1 MAPENADQGTTREGF
16 AQNVVGSL
24 LGPNPF
30 VGLTGQDVLRVLR
43 SLGEHAL
50 SQPRMVME
58 QQAAL
63 VRELIGVLA
72 GSSQSAPEPGDRRF
86 QDPTW
91 GTSPLYRRW
100 MQGYLAWRGSLHALV
115 DGMELPSANTAR
127 AHYVVSLLT
136 EAVAPTNFLLGNP
149 AALKKAVETKGAS
162 LGRGLVNML
171 RDAATNGAMPAQVDK
186 SAFEVGKNLAASAGA
201 VVFRNEVLELI
212 QYAPAS
218 ADVYARPL
226 VIVPPQI
233 NKFYVLD
240 LAPGKSLIEYAVT
253 SGLQVFLISWRN
265 PTPAQRDWG
274 LDTYVSSILEAIDA
288 TCEITGSPDVN
299 ALAACAGGI
308 TMMALLGHLAA
319 KGDRRV
325 HAMSLLVALLD
336 TEAESLVGTFA
347 TPEALAL
354 ARLRSRVK
362 GVLDG
367 DELGRSFAWLRPND
381 LVWNYWVNNYLM
393 GNDPPAFDVLY
404 WNNDTTS
411 LPARLH
417 ADFLDMFATNPFKN
431 PGALSVL
438 GTPIDVTRVTC
449 DAFILA
455 GLTDHIVPWKACYAT
470 TRMLGG
476 RNEFVLS
483 SSGHV
488 QSIVNPPASAAKA
501 KYFTAQEY
509 PRAADEWLAGARSN
523 SGSWWQHW
531 RDWSIA
537 RSGERRHAPKMLGS
551 ARHPAGTAAPG
562 TYVLG
567 AATERG

>member
-1 MAPENADQGTTREGF
+1 MTPESSDRGAAREGF
-16 AQNVVGSL
+16 AQNVVGAL

-72 GSSQSAPEPGDRRF
+72 GSSPRAPEPGDRRF

-91 GTSPLYRRW
+91 ATSPLYRRW
-100 MQGYLAWRGSLHALV
+100 MQGYLAWRGSLHTLV
-115 DGMELPSANTAR
+115 DGLELASANTAR
-127 AHYVVSLLT
+127 AHYIVSLLT

-149 AALKKAVETKGAS
+149 AALKQAVETKGAS

-171 RDAATNGAMPAQVDK
+171 RDVVTNGGMPTQVDK
-186 SAFEVGKNLAASAGA
+186 SAFQVGKSLAASPGA
-201 VVFRNEVLELI
+201 VVFKNEMLELI

-218 ADVYARPL
+218 AEVYARPL
-226 VIVPPQI
+226 LIVPPQI

-240 LAPGKSLIEYAVT
+240 LAPGKSLIEYAVNK
-253 SGLQVFLISWRN
+253 GLQPFVISWRN
-265 PTPAQRDWG
+265 PTPAQREWG

-319 KGDRRV
+319 KGHRRV
-325 HAMSLLVALLD
+325 NALTLLVALLD
-336 TEAESLVGTFA
+336 TEAESLVGAFA

-354 ARLRSRVK
+354 ARLRSRSK

-393 GNDPPAFDVLY
+393 GNDPPVFDVLY

-417 ADFLDMFATNPFKN
+417 ADFLDMFATNPFKH

-438 GTPIDVTRVTC
+438 GTPIDVSKVTC

-476 RNEFVLS
+476 RHEFVLS

-488 QSIVNPPASAAKA
+488 QSIVNPPTTSKA
-501 KYFTAQEY
+501 RYFTSADL
-509 PRAADEWLAGARSN
+509 RTADEWLAGAQSHA
-523 SGSWWQHW
+523 GSWWEHW

-537 RSGERRHAPKMLGS
+537 RSGERREAPKTLGS
-551 ARHPAGTAAPG
+551 AHHPAGTTAPG
-562 TYVLG
+562 IYVFS
-567 AATERG
+567 ASER

>member
-1 MAPENADQGTTREGF
+1 MTSDSADRGTAPESF
-16 AQNVVGSL
+16 AQNAAGAL

-30 VGLTGQDVLRVLR
+30 VGLTAQDILRILR

-72 GSSQSAPEPGDRRF
+72 GSSPLAPEPGDRRF

-115 DGMELPSANTAR
+115 DGMQLPPANTAR

-171 RDAATNGAMPAQVDK
+171 RDAATNGGMPAQVDQA
-186 SAFEVGKNLAASAGA
+186 AFHVGKNVAASPGA
-201 VVFRNEVLELI
+201 VVFRNEALELI

-218 ADVYARPL
+218 VEVYARPL
-226 VIVPPQI
+226 LIVPPQI

-240 LAPGKSLIEYAVT
+240 LAPGKSLIEYAVKN
-253 SGLQVFLISWRN
+253 GLQPFVISWRN

-274 LDTYVSSILEAIDA
+274 LDRYVAAILEAIDT

-308 TMMALLGHLAA
+308 TTMALLGHLAA
-319 KGDRRV
+319 KGDRHV
-325 HAMSLLVALLD
+325 HAVSLLVALLD
-336 TEAESLVGTFA
+336 TEAESLVGSFA
-347 TPEALAL
+347 TPEALAV

-438 GTPIDVTRVTC
+438 GAPVDVSKVTC
-449 DAFILA
+449 DTFILA

-470 TRMLGG
+470 TQMLGG
-476 RNEFVLS
+476 RPEFVLS

-488 QSIVNPPASAAKA
+488 QSIVNPPTTSKA
-501 KYFTAQEY
+501 KYFTGEDCL
-509 PRAADEWLAGARSN
+509 RTADEWLAGARSH
-523 SGSWWQHW
+523 SASWWEHW

-537 RSGERRHAPKMLGS
+537 RSGERRDAPKLLGS
-551 ARHPAGTAAPG
+551 PRHPAGTTAPG
-562 TYVLG
+562 TYVFG
-567 AATERG
+567 ASER

>member
-1 MAPENADQGTTREGF
+1 MAPESPDPRAERDRFTEG
-16 AQNVVGSL
+16 VVGAL

-30 VGLTGQDVLRVLR
+30 VGFTGQDVFRVLR
-43 SLGEHAL
+43 SIGEHAMA
-50 SQPRMVME
+50 QPRVLIE

-72 GSSQSAPEPGDRRF
+72 GQSTRAPEPSDRRF

-91 GTSPLYRRW
+91 SASGLYRRW

-115 DGMELPSANTAR
+115 DTMELPPPETAR
-127 AHYVVSLLT
+127 AHFIVSLLT
-136 EAVAPTNFLLGNP
+136 EAVAPTNVLLGNP
-149 AALKKAVETKGAS
+149 AALKKAVETGGAS

-186 SAFEVGKNLAASAGA
+186 AAFQVGKNVAASPGA
-201 VVFRNEVLELI
+201 VVFRSGVLELI
-212 QYAPAS
+212 QYAPAG
-218 ADVYARPL
+218 AEVYARPL
-226 VIVPPQI
+226 LIVPPQI

-253 SGLQVFLISWRN
+253 SGLQVFVISWRN

-274 LDTYVSSILEAIDA
+274 LDTYVSAILEAIDA
-288 TCEITGSPDVN
+288 TAEITGSPDVN

-308 TMMALLGHLAA
+308 TAMALLGHLAA

-325 HAMSLLVALLD
+325 NAVTLLVALLD
-336 TEAESLVGTFA
+336 TESESLVGSFA
-347 TPEALAL
+347 TPEAVAL
-354 ARLRSRVK
+354 ARLRSQLK
-362 GVLDG
+362 GVLAG
-367 DELGRSFAWLRPND
+367 DELGRGFAWLRPND

-431 PGALSVL
+431 PGTLSVL
-438 GTPIDVTRVTC
+438 GTPIDLAKVTC

-476 RNEFVLS
+476 RQEFVLS

-488 QSIVNPPASAAKA
+488 QSIVNPPTGTKA
-501 KYFTAQEY
+501 RYFTGRDY
-509 PRAADEWLAGARSN
+509 PAAADDWLAGARAHA
-523 SGSWWQHW
+523 GSWWEHW

-537 RSGERRHAPKMLGS
+537 RAGERLEAPKTLGS
-551 ARHPAGTAAPG
+551 ARHPAGLAAPG

-567 AATERG
+567 TSRER

>member
-1 MAPENADQGTTREGF
+1 MAPAESPDQRTARESF
-16 AQNVVGSL
+16 AESVVGAL

-30 VGLTGQDVLRVLR
+30 VGLTAQDVFRVIR
-43 SLGEHAL
+43 SIGEHAVT
-50 SQPRMVME
+50 QPRAVME
-58 QQAAL
+58 RQAAL

-72 GSSQSAPEPGDRRF
+72 GRSTLAPEPGDRRF

-91 GTSPLYRRW
+91 STSPLYRTW

-115 DGMELPSANTAR
+115 DTMELPPAKTAR
-127 AHYVVSLLT
+127 AHFVVSLVT
-136 EAVAPTNFLLGNP
+136 EAVAPTNVLLGNP
-149 AALKKAVETKGAS
+149 AALKKALETGGGS
-162 LGRGLVNML
+162 LGRGLARML
-171 RDAATNGAMPAQVDK
+171 QDAATNGGMPAQVDK
-186 SAFEVGKNLAASAGA
+186 SPFDVGKNLAASPG
-201 VVFRNEVLELI
+201 VVVLRTEVLELI

-218 ADVYARPL
+218 TDVYARPL
-226 VIVPPQI
+226 LIVPPQI

-240 LAPGKSLIEYAVT
+240 LAPGKSLIEYGVQ
-253 SGLQVFLISWRN
+253 SGLQVFVISWRN

-274 LDTYVSSILEAIDA
+274 LDRYVASILGAIDA

-299 ALAACAGGI
+299 ALAACAGGL
-308 TMMALLGHLAA
+308 TTMALLGHLAA
-319 KGDRRV
+319 KGDRHV
-325 HAMSLLVALLD
+325 NAVTLLVALLD
-336 TEAESLVGTFA
+336 TEAESLVGSFA
-347 TPEALAL
+347 TAEALAL
-354 ARLRSRVK
+354 ARLRSRLK
-362 GVLDG
+362 GVLSG
-367 DELGRSFAWLRPND
+367 DELGRGFAWLRPND

-417 ADFLDMFATNPFKN
+417 GDFLDMFATNPFKN

-438 GTPIDVTRVTC
+438 GTPIDLAKVTC

-470 TRMLGG
+470 TQMLGG
-476 RNEFVLS
+476 QHEFVLS

-488 QSIVNPPASAAKA
+488 QSIVNPPTHTKA
-501 KYFTAQEY
+501 KYFAGREY
-509 PRAADEWLAGARSN
+509 PASADEWLAGARPQA
-523 SGSWWQHW
+523 GSWWEHW

-537 RSGERRHAPKMLGS
+537 RSGQQREAPKVLGS
-551 ARHPAGTAAPG
+551 RRHPAGTAAPG

-567 AATERG
+567 NSTER

>member
-1 MAPENADQGTTREGF
+1 MTPESADRGAAREGF
-16 AQNVVGSL
+16 AQNVVGAL

-50 SQPRMVME
+50 SQPRTVME

-72 GSSQSAPEPGDRRF
+72 GSSPRAPEPGDRRF

-91 GTSPLYRRW
+91 ATSPLYRRW

-115 DGMELPSANTAR
+115 DGLELASASTAR

-149 AALKKAVETKGAS
+149 AALKQAVETKGAS
-162 LGRGLVNML
+162 LGRGLMNML
-171 RDAATNGAMPAQVDK
+171 RDVVTNGGMPTQVDK
-186 SAFEVGKNLAASAGA
+186 SAFQVGKSLAASPGA
-201 VVFRNEVLELI
+201 VVFRNEVLELV

-218 ADVYARPL
+218 AEIYARPL
-226 VIVPPQI
+226 LIAPPQI

-253 SGLQVFLISWRN
+253 NGLQPFVISWRN

-325 HAMSLLVALLD
+325 NAMTLLVALLD
-336 TEAESLVGTFA
+336 TEAESLVGAFA

-354 ARLRSRVK
+354 ARLRSRSK
-362 GVLDG
+362 GVLAG

-381 LVWNYWVNNYLM
+381 LIWNYWVNNYLM

-438 GTPIDVTRVTC
+438 GTPIDVSKVTC

-476 RNEFVLS
+476 RHEFVLS

-488 QSIVNPPASAAKA
+488 QSIVNPPTTSKGR
-501 KYFTAQEY
+501 YFTSADY
-509 PRAADEWLAGARSN
+509 PRTADEWLAGARSHA
-523 SGSWWQHW
+523 GSWWEHW

-537 RSGERRHAPKMLGS
+537 RSGERREAPKTLGS
-551 ARHPAGTAAPG
+551 ARHPAGTTAPG
-562 TYVLG
+562 TYVFS
-567 AATERG
+567 ASER